1 MAPTNGFDDL
11 IAEDIPRG
19 NDGDLPGYAEPVT
32 GTEIEELLYGD
43 APPAERLERLS
54 ALRGEM
60 ARLEPADFGEN
71 DPASLRGEID
81 DAIARLSIETGREVD
96 LSGTVPD
103 ALIDDAVIV
112 PADPTDHRET
122 LAPDSDEM
130 DLVRARDAEDIDADD
145 DDLDEAVLAEEDE
158 AEDDEDD
165 LDDLEALDTDEADD
179 DEFDEDDEDEDDVER
194 ALTAP
199 LDETEW
205 LDGDGFRPGR
215 GVH

>member
-19 NDGDLPGYAEPVT
+19 NDGDLPGYAAPVT
-32 GTEIEELLYGD
+32 NTEIEELLYGD

-60 ARLEPADFGEN
+60 ARLESADFGDD
-71 DPASLRGEID
+71 DPASLIDEID
-81 DAIARLSIETGREVD
+81 DAIARLSIETGREAD

-103 ALIDDAVIV
+103 ALLDDAVIV

-145 DDLDEAVLAEEDE
+145 DDLDEAVLEEEEE
-158 AEDDEDD
+158 AEDDD
-165 LDDLEALDTDEADD
+165 LDDLEALDADD
-179 DEFDEDDEDEDDVER
+179 DDEDEDDVEA
-194 ALTAP
+194 ALSAP